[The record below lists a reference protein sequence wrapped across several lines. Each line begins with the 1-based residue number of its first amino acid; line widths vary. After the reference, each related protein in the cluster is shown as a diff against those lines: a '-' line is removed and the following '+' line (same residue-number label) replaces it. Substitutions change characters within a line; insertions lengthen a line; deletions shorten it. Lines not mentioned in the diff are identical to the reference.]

1 MISSSTILLE
11 EEPLTFEQA
20 EAVLRSLAGDMTSEA
35 PSRSAIVAAL
45 PRAGAP
51 GPDVSAT
58 LAEAREFTAPRW
70 SEKSMWGLLEA
81 APDGIVVINQG
92 GAIVLVNSQTE
103 KMFGYPREELL
114 GRPIEIL
121 VPERLRASHVV
132 RRDSFFALPRTRP
145 MGSGLAL
152 FGRHKSGR
160 EFPVEI
166 SLGVLETEDGVLVTS
181 AIRDVSERKERE
193 VLLRKAE
200 ARYRSLVEE
209 IPAVTFMAALDE
221 GLNELYVS
229 PQIEELLGF
238 SQKEWL
244 EDPVLWFKQLHPDD
258 RQRWHI
264 EFAQT
269 CATAKPFRAVY
280 RFLTRT
286 GEVVWVH
293 GEAKVFRDDEG
304 RPLFMQGVAFDIT
317 GMKRA
322 EEKLTTL
329 NLTLEQRVAERTA
342 EAEKRAAELT
352 RSNDALK
359 EFAGVIAHEVKEPV
373 RAMNSFAQLLSR
385 RYTGQLDE
393 KADEFIGR
401 IVNAGGR
408 ANGVINALLDYAHV
422 GRKGKLEL
430 VSCHAILSAA
440 CHLLEATFEETDAK
454 LSMKGFDAV
463 HVMAAEAEL
472 VLLLKNLIGNALK
485 FRGARP
491 IEIHVEVERQFDD
504 WIFSVRDNGIGIA
517 PDKIGR
523 LFRMGPDGRLHT
535 QSEFPGHGIGLATCK
550 KIVERHGGQIWI
562 DSVPDQGSTFF
573 FTLPMQPI
581 ISSSHG

>member
-1 MISSSTILLE
+1 MNSSTNAARHE
-11 EEPLTFEQA
+11 EALTFEQA
-20 EAVLRSLAGDMTSEA
+20 EAVLKQLAGEVTPEA
-35 PSRSAIVAAL
+35 PVRPPAPAPVPLSVAPAADFSAKAADA
-45 PRAGAP
+45 RAFA
-51 GPDVSAT
+51 
-58 LAEAREFTAPRW
+58 APRL
-70 SEKSMWGLLEA
+70 SEKTFWGLLEA
-81 APDGIVVINQG
+81 APDGIVVINDG
-92 GAIVLVNSQTE
+92 GAIVLINSQTE
-103 KMFGYPREELL
+103 KMFGYTRDELL

-121 VPERLRASHVV
+121 VPERLRAGHVAK
-132 RRDSFFALPRTRP
+132 RAGFFAKRETRP

-152 FGRHKSGR
+152 FGRHKSGK

-166 SLGVLETEDGVLVTS
+166 SLGVLEAEDGILVTS
-181 AIRDVSERKERE
+181 AIRDVTERKERE
-193 VLLRKAE
+193 ALLRNAE

-221 GLNELYVS
+221 GTNALYVS

-258 RQRWHI
+258 RERWHI

-293 GEAKVFRDDEG
+293 GEAKVFRDDDG
-304 RPLFMQGVAFDIT
+304 RPLILQGVAFDIT
-317 GMKRA
+317 GLKRA

-342 EAEKRAAELT
+342 EAEKRADELT

-385 RYTGQLDE
+385 RYIGQLDE

-430 VSCHAILSAA
+430 VSCHAILSSA
-440 CHLLEATFEETDAK
+440 CHLLEATFEETGAQ
-454 LSMKGFDAV
+454 LSMQGFDSV
-463 HVMAAEAEL
+463 HVMAVEAEL

-485 FRGARP
+485 FRGTRP
-491 IEIHVEVERQFDD
+491 IEIHVEVQRQDDD
-504 WIFSVRDNGIGIA
+504 WVFSVRDNGIGIA

-550 KIVERHGGQIWI
+550 KIVDRHGGRIRI
-562 DSVPDQGSTFF
+562 ESAPGVGSTFF
-573 FTLPMQPI
+573 FTVPVQPVKP
-581 ISSSHG
+581 G

>member
-1 MISSSTILLE
+1 MNSSSIASLDE
-11 EEPLTFEQA
+11 APLTFEQA
-20 EAVLRSLAGDMTSEA
+20 EALLKQLAGDVTPQA
-35 PSRSAIVAAL
+35 PSRPAVPAPLPAAVAPSPDDSAKAAD
-45 PRAGAP
+45 PRPFAG
-51 GPDVSAT
+51 
-58 LAEAREFTAPRW
+58 PRW
-70 SEKSMWGLLEA
+70 SEKTMWSLVEA
-81 APDGIVVINQG
+81 APDGIVVINQD

-121 VPERLRASHVV
+121 VPERLRAGHVAKRNDFLV
-132 RRDSFFALPRTRP
+132 MPRPRP

-166 SLGVLETEDGVLVTS
+166 SLGALAAEDGLLVTS
-181 AIRDVSERKERE
+181 SIRDVTERKERE
-193 VLLRKAE
+193 ALLRHAE

-221 GLNELYVS
+221 GINELYVS

-244 EDPVLWFKQLHPDD
+244 EDPVLWYKQLHPDD
-258 RQRWHI
+258 RDRWHI

-280 RFLTRT
+280 RFLTRS

-293 GEAKVFRDDEG
+293 GEAKVFRDDDG
-304 RPLFMQGVAFDIT
+304 RPLFLQGVAFDIT
-317 GMKRA
+317 GLKRA

-342 EAEKRAAELT
+342 EAEKRADELS

-373 RAMNSFAQLLSR
+373 RAMNSFAQLLAL
-385 RYTGQLDE
+385 RYAGQLDE
-393 KADEFIGR
+393 KAGEFIGR

-408 ANGVINALLDYAHV
+408 ANGVINALLDYAQV
-422 GRKGKLEL
+422 GRKGKLERL
-430 VSCHAILSAA
+430 SCEAILSAA
-440 CHLLEATFEETDAK
+440 CHLLEATFDETGAQ
-454 LSMKGFDAV
+454 LTTKGFALV
-463 HVMAAEAEL
+463 QVMAVEAEL
-472 VLLLKNLIGNALK
+472 VLLLKNLVGNALK
-485 FRGARP
+485 FCGARA
-491 IEIHVEVERQFDD
+491 IEIHVEVQRQHDD
-504 WIFSVRDNGIGIA
+504 WIFGVCDNGIGIA

-550 KIVERHGGQIWI
+550 KIVERHGGHIWI
-562 DSVPDQGSTFF
+562 ESVLGQGSTFF
-573 FTLPMQPI
+573 FTLPSQPVKP
-581 ISSSHG
+581 G